1 MAGTILKTLLST
13 HQADNTA
20 MNAANSGFTSGSAG
34 SGNTAIHL
42 DAAKMGASEGYR
54 FTQGGANQNNWY
66 LDLDSPVNILAL
78 RVPFNYPTAVNS
90 TPGSAAILRGYPDTS
105 HAATMWTLA
114 LTSANRLNFV
124 EAGTGGLQL
133 TSASGTPLV
142 PGSDYVLLMEINT
155 STMAFSLVVFA
166 RGSSTA
172 LFTLSGTLVTSVAQQ
187 SVRFGI
193 GTGSAL
199 AQINTNDTFAAGSGD
214 RLLRADI
221 TNPPLTL
228 SASLTPST
236 GPNPTS
242 VALTLTPSG
251 GNGNAISYS
260 VDWGD
265 GTTSGPQSS
274 PNFTH
279 NYTRPVG
286 VTNGVASATQA
297 N

>member
-42 DAAKMGASEGYR
+42 DAAKMGAAEGYR

-78 RVPFNYPTAVNS
+78 RIPFNYPTAAALE
-90 TPGSAAILRGYPDTS
+90 TAILRGYPDTA

-114 LTSANRLNFV
+114 LTTSNRLKFL
-124 EAGTGGLQL
+124 EAGTGGLSVTSTGTAL
-133 TSASGTPLV
+133 TPGT
-142 PGSDYVLLMEINT
+142 DYVLLMEINT
-155 STMAFSLVVFA
+155 STMQFTAVVFQ
-166 RGSSTA
+166 RGSTTA
-172 LFTLSGTLVTSVAQQ
+172 VFTMTGTLVTSVAQQ